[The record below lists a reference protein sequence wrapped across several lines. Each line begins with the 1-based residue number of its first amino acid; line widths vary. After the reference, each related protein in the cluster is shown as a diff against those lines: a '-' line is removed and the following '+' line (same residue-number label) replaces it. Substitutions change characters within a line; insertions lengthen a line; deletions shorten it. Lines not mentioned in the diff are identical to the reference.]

1 MLTIKNIEYLKGQ
14 ELNDWKVLDAGQDL
28 RAELGKNIYL
38 LTFARLDKGV
48 LQDDRAGVI
57 IDRNINPLL
66 KGYHIKIVYE
76 SWDYEIDTIVWPAV
90 NIRDKD
96 VFFGRILYKINE
108 EYYKRKSNYQSK
120 QNLKKS

>member
-108 EYYKRKSNYQSK
+108 EYYKRNR
-120 QNLKKS
+120 

>member
-1 MLTIKNIEYLKGQ
+1 MLTIKNIEYLKGK
-14 ELNDWKVLDAGQDL
+14 ELNDWKVLDAGKDL

-48 LQDDRAGVI
+48 MQDDRAGVI

-90 NIRDKD
+90 NIRNKD
-96 VFFGRILYKINE
+96 AFFGRILYKINE
-108 EYYKRKSNYQSK
+108 EYNKRK
-120 QNLKKS
+120 

>member
-1 MLTIKNIEYLKGQ
+1 MLTIKNIEYLKGK

-48 LQDDRAGVI
+48 MQDDRAGVI

-76 SWDYEIDTIVWPAV
+76 DWSYEIHSTVWPAI

-96 VFFGRILYKINE
+96 AFLGMVLNKIND
-108 EYYKRKSNYQSK
+108 EYYKRK
-120 QNLKKS
+120 

>member
-1 MLTIKNIEYLKGQ
+1 MLTIKNIEYLKRK
-14 ELNDWKVLDAGQDL
+14 ELNDWKVLDAGEDL
-28 RAELGKNIYL
+28 RGELGKNTYL

-48 LQDDRAGVI
+48 MQDDRAGVI

-76 SWDYEIDTIVWPAV
+76 EWNYEIHSTVWPAI

-96 VFFGRILYKINE
+96 AFLGMVLNKIND
-108 EYYKRKSNYQSK
+108 EYYKRK
-120 QNLKKS
+120 

>member
-1 MLTIKNIEYLKGQ
+1 MLTIQNIGDLNGAQ
-14 ELNDWKVLDAGQDL
+14 LNDWKVLEACEKQNPQRGENYYKIVL
-28 RAELGKNIYL
+28 
-38 LTFARLDKGV
+38 ARMDNKGV
-48 LQDDRAGVI
+48 MQDDRAGVI

-90 NIRDKD
+90 TIRDKD

-108 EYYKRKSNYQSK
+108 EYYKRK
-120 QNLKKS
+120 

>member
-1 MLTIKNIEYLKGQ
+1 MLTIKNIEYLKGK
-14 ELNDWKVLDAGQDL
+14 ELNDWRILDAGKDL

-38 LTFARLDKGV
+38 LTFARIDKIGV
-48 LQDDRAGVI
+48 MQDDRAGVI

-90 NIRDKD
+90 NIRNKD
-96 VFFGRILYKINE
+96 AFFGRILYKINE
-108 EYYKRKSNYQSK
+108 EYYKRK
-120 QNLKKS
+120 

>member
-108 EYYKRKSNYQSK
+108 EYYKRK
-120 QNLKKS
+120 